1 MVWWR
6 SGPEQARKHRTSLSA
21 GYGAGPAP
29 GPSPSRSSQM
39 RSSVSFVLTPTALA
53 KARWSPKIYPQFGF
67 PAVNPA
73 RRQVLAAL
81 DARLEFLIRL
91 EVPASVFINGEY
103 VCSII
108 QKLIL
113 SR

>member
-1 MVWWR
+1 M
-6 SGPEQARKHRTSLSA
+6 
-21 GYGAGPAP
+21 
-29 GPSPSRSSQM
+29 
-39 RSSVSFVLTPTALA
+39 SFVLTPTALA
-53 KARWSPKIYPQFGF
+53 KASWSPKIYPEFGF